1 MDSVKVNEFLEDL
14 RLVSPERYELV
25 CAIQKLFNQADPNVT
40 GGVKYGG
47 LTFST
52 SKGLVG
58 GIFSYKEHV
67 SIEFSDGADFPDPGG
82 VLEGGGKRRRH
93 IKLRS
98 LNDINNKS
106 VVTYV
111 REALK

>member
-1 MDSVKVNEFLEDL
+1 MDSVDVNKFLEDL
-14 RLVSPERYELV
+14 RFISPERCDLV
-25 CAIQKLFNQADPNVT
+25 RAIQKVFNQSDPNVT
-40 GGVKYGG
+40 EGVKYGG

-52 SKGLVG
+52 SRGLVG

-98 LNDINNKS
+98 LNDINDKS